1 MSNHI
6 NVNGNGVLQRCMSLA
21 SGALSPDQRVNYEF
35 GQVLGVDEFRQEQQ
49 YFLQKEYLHNRS
61 LHGYGTVSGLR
72 VSAARPDDDADEM
85 LVTVDPGIG
94 VDQFGRVFVLR
105 EEQCARL
112 GAWYARQ
119 VQEGL
124 APVASPPAPLRAYV
138 VARYDECLDA
148 LVAIPGQPCATADTT
163 MVPSRIRDAVQ
174 IELRWQPPLMTA
186 WDGVRALA
194 DVLAAVRFVPG
205 LPPEMSD
212 EDLVLAQVRA
222 LADPPLM
229 EPCEEEVGLPPV
241 SPPVGTLRL
250 PAENARQVLDRI
262 LTVWVT
268 EVRPIVRERVD
279 LIEPDAASDG
289 PGGPESAVLLAC
301 IDFEPAVDFVP
312 ADPRIETAEVNNG
325 DRPYLLH
332 TQLIQELLLLGG
344 GETAEAGELREF
356 ATVQVL
362 NSTTLRVWLHHPEAL
377 EPVGDPLAAL
387 ALAVNDQPFV
397 LDDVTPVAGFDN
409 LFTVTGDASRMSPG
423 DRLALSIRLGNW
435 QESNSGRPLLD
446 VLEAAE
452 YSYLG
457 RDGGALTVY
466 GVVERI
472 LPSRDLA
479 TVATQMR
486 GNRAAGVHLWFH
498 TAQPVRLPAT
508 IPVRRGPDGL
518 PSNYTTSTPDN
529 SQFSYEWLLTGPG
542 NTQLRDGELLLI
554 DFDLETVQVRNNLT
568 TLADLVAAQHL
579 SLVGYNGRQTVRLFY
594 EVELPPQVQQGP
606 SIDEIL
612 DEVARRLPTQPFVTI
627 EVHVNDNG
635 VPEFELW
642 FHVDRRWDSP
652 EAVVFMEEPRFIV
665 LSERPNANNE
675 MKEPPELRD
684 IPRDAFSLTPIQ
696 SNVYRVEV
704 QDTGLWFDFGSRYLR
719 FVFLVGETIVIEN
732 GQDMTLEDYI
742 NGSRIK
748 FEGHNGED
756 AIVAFVRVPGRGGI
770 G

>member
-1 MSNHI
+1 MSNH
-6 NVNGNGVLQRCMSLA
+6 NNANGNGVLQRCMSLA

-72 VSAARPDDDADEM
+72 VSVARPDDDADEM

-124 APVASPPAPLRAYV
+124 APTASPPAPLRAYV

-163 MVPSRIRDAVQ
+163 MAPSRIRDAVQ

-205 LPPEMSD
+205 LPPELSD
-212 EDLVLAQVRA
+212 EDLVLAQVRG

-229 EPCEEEVGLPPV
+229 EPCAEETGLPAA
-241 SPPVGTLRL
+241 SPPAGTLRL
-250 PAENARQVLDRI
+250 PAEGARQVLDRI
-262 LTVWVT
+262 LAVWVS
-268 EVRPIVRERVD
+268 EVRPVVRDRVD
-279 LIEPDAASDG
+279 LIEPDVASDG
-289 PGGPESAVLLAC
+289 PPGPESAVLLAC
-301 IDFEPAVDFVP
+301 IDFEPAAAFVP
-312 ADPRIETAEVNNG
+312 ADPRIDTAEVNNG

-344 GETAEAGELREF
+344 GDAAEAGELREF

-362 NSTTLRVWLHHPEAL
+362 DSHTLRVWLHHPEPL

-387 ALAVNDQPFV
+387 ALAVNGQPFG
-397 LDDVTPVAGFDN
+397 LDSVAPVAGFDN
-409 LFTVTGDASRMSPG
+409 LFVATGDTGQMSPR
-423 DRLALSIRLGNW
+423 DRLALSFRLGNW

-446 VLEAAE
+446 VLDVVE
-452 YSYLG
+452 YGYLG
-457 RDGGALTVY
+457 RDGGTLTVY
-466 GVVERI
+466 GLVERI

-479 TVATQMR
+479 TVDVQMR

-498 TAQPVRLPAT
+498 TAQPVQLPAT
-508 IPVRRGPDGL
+508 VPVRRGPAGL

-529 SQFSYEWLLTGPG
+529 SPFSHEWLLTGPG
-542 NTQLRDGELLLI
+542 NTQLRDDELLLI
-554 DFDLETVQVRNNLT
+554 DFDLETVLVGDAVT
-568 TLADLVAAQHL
+568 SLADVVAAQHL
-579 SLVGYNGRQTVRLFY
+579 SLVGYDGRQTVRLFY
-594 EVELPPQVQQGP
+594 QVALPPQVQQGP
-606 SIDEIL
+606 SIEEIL

-627 EVHVNDNG
+627 VVHDNDAL
-635 VPEFELW
+635 PIFELW
-642 FHVDRRWDSP
+642 FHVDRRWDGQ
-652 EAVVFMEEPRFIV
+652 EAVVFMEEPTFIV
-665 LSERPNANNE
+665 LGEVPNASNDVK
-675 MKEPPELRD
+675 MPPDLRE
-684 IPRDAFSLTPIQ
+684 IPRDAFTVTPLQ
-696 SNVYRVEV
+696 SSAYRVDV
-704 QDTGLWFDFGSRYLR
+704 RRQVWNQRGSRYLR
-719 FVFLVGETIVIEN
+719 FVFPVGETIVIEN
-732 GQDMTLEDYI
+732 GQDMTLENYI
-742 NGSRIK
+742 NSSRIK

-756 AIVAFVRVPGRGGI
+756 AIVAFVHVPSRGGI